1 MQFSSFELIKVRYI
15 VFKLLQRSLEQ
26 SQNYAAKQ
34 LPLIASLTLFIL
46 IITACATLES
56 FDLSF
61 IDLRESVALKSTLVN
76 RLNHFKLNVFFLC
89 HAMLII
95 HIS

>member
-61 IDLRESVALKSTLVN
+61 IVLRESVALTSKLVN
-76 RLNHFKLNVFFLC
+76 HLNHFKLNVFFLC